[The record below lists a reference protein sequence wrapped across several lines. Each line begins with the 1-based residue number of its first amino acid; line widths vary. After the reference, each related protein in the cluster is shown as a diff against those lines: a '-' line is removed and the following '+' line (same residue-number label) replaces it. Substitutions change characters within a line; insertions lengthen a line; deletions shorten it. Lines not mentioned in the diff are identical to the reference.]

1 MTRVYSSNT
10 VLYARWSEYIAPSPN
25 VKKAPVILLATSPD
39 TVTEGEQVMLSVSE
53 TSGFGVDLSGV
64 TYTAD
69 PSLPISGTGEAQ
81 TIRLDQAGTYTFTAH
96 YSGDNEKYLA
106 ADSNRVTVTVTKKR
120 MSAEEQRQEAVPR
133 QEADLQQEADPQQGR
148 ILVRRRCSSRRCHRG
163 RRRS

>member
-1 MTRVYSSNT
+1 
-10 VLYARWSEYIAPSPN
+10 
-25 VKKAPVILLATSPD
+25 
-39 TVTEGEQVMLSVSE
+39 MLSVSE

-106 ADSNRVTVTVTKKR
+106 ADSNRVTVTVTKKADVSGGTTSGGGSSSGGGSTAGGGS
-120 MSAEEQRQEAVPR
+120 SAGADLQQGADPRQEAVQQQEVPPR
-133 QEADLQQEADPQQGR
+133 EAAQLTEMHLQQLRRTSR
-148 ILVRRRCSSRRCHRG
+148 IRMERLLP
-163 RRRS
+163 